1 LSRTPR
7 RWRRWLIAGGAIVLI
22 PLFFVLGG
30 FGYFFGTAA
39 HQRHEVVLP
48 PPGLPDL
55 AGDLSA
61 AYGKYTEDGDLS
73 VALIDPAF
81 AAIRSQLEGVRVI
94 FVPSWLSDS
103 AVPSVALGNSLG
115 YMAGIYNWLDDAG
128 LVAEI
133 ADVETEDTVSANAA
147 RIAEIMARA
156 QGPVCFVTHSK
167 GGLDLLEYLR
177 TAPVSDRDR
186 VRCWIAMQAP
196 FKGSPVADLAMD
208 VAGLPEVANVLLQV
222 LGGRGESLKDLTT
235 WTRTDYLATHHA
247 QVSQVMAQID
257 PVCLATYV
265 ADPGA
270 FGKPTSWS
278 YPALLWM
285 HEAGVPNDGL
295 VAVRSAV
302 EICPRVLI
310 LEGLDHTGVVAPG
323 VVAPIDQTALMKALL
338 VLALQQTQTPKIIR
352 E

>member
-1 LSRTPR
+1 MSKAPR
-7 RWRRWLIAGGAIVLI
+7 RWRRWLIAGGAVVLV

-73 VALIDPAF
+73 AASIEPAF
-81 AAIRSQLEGVRVI
+81 TVIRPQLEGVRVI

-103 AVPSVALGNSLG
+103 ALPSVTLGNSLG
-115 YMAGIYNWLDDAG
+115 YMAGIYNWLAG
-128 LVAEI
+128 SGIVAEI
-133 ADVETEDTVSANAA
+133 ADVETEDTVAANAA
-147 RIAEIMARA
+147 RIAEIMAREP
-156 QGPVCFVTHSK
+156 GPVCFVTHSK

-177 TAPVSDRDR
+177 VASEPDRAR

-208 VAGLPEVANVLLQV
+208 VAGLPEIANVLLQA

-235 WTRTDYLATHHA
+235 RNRTDYLLAHHA
-247 QVSQVMAQID
+247 QISQVMAQIN

-278 YPALLWM
+278 FPALLWM

-295 VAVRSAV
+295 VTVRSAV
-302 EICPRVLI
+302 EICPRTLI

-323 VVAPIDQTALMKALL
+323 VVAPVDQTALMKALL
-338 VLALQQTQTPKIIR
+338 VLALQRTPASKINR

>member
-1 LSRTPR
+1 MSRAPR
-7 RWRRWLIAGGAIVLI
+7 RWRRWLVAGGAIVLI

-55 AGDLSA
+55 GGDLSA

-73 VALIDPAF
+73 AGLVDPAF
-81 AAIRSQLEGVRVI
+81 AAIRPQLEGVRVI

-103 AVPSVALGNSLG
+103 ALPSVSLGNSLG
-115 YMAGIYNWLDDAG
+115 YMAGIYNWLGEAG
-128 LVAEI
+128 IVAEI
-133 ADVETEDTVSANAA
+133 ADVETEDTVAANAA
-147 RIAEIMARA
+147 RIADVMADRP
-156 QGPVCFVTHSK
+156 GPVCFVTHSK

-177 TAPVSDRDR
+177 RAPEPDRDR

-196 FKGSPVADLAMD
+196 FKGSPVADLATD
-208 VAGLPEVANVLLQV
+208 VAGLPEIANVLLRA
-222 LGGRGESLKDLTT
+222 LGGRGESLLDLTT
-235 WTRTDYLATHHA
+235 RTRMNYLATHKA
-247 QVSQVMAQID
+247 GISEVMAQIN

-265 ADPGA
+265 ADPA
-270 FGKPTSWS
+270 ASGKPTSWS

-302 EICPRVLI
+302 EICPRALI
-310 LEGLDHTGVVAPG
+310 LEGLDHTGIVAPG
-323 VVAPIDQTALMKALL
+323 IVASIDQAALMKALL
-338 VLALQQTQTPKIIR
+338 ALALH
-352 E
+352 